1 MTRQNIDC
9 FQHSFQGK
17 KRKEK
22 TLKDKKERWKLG
34 GKYILSSMGK
44 DSKDENKGQV
54 MKWSIFYR
62 LYGKVRFI
70 LNSKEVLSGS
80 DIS

>member
-1 MTRQNIDC
+1 M
-9 FQHSFQGK
+9 
-17 KRKEK
+17 
-22 TLKDKKERWKLG
+22 G